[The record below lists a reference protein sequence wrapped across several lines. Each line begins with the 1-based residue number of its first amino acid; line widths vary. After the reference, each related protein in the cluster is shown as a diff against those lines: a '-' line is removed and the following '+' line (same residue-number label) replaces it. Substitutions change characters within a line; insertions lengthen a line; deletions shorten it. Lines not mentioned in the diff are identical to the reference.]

1 MSIVQQVIR
10 SNWLQRETIRICRQ
24 TINPFLLELQH
35 YRYQST
41 NPVKYDDETLKQM
54 IKNDKVVIFMKGVPE
69 SPRCGF
75 SNAVVQVLRMHGV
88 PFQAHNVLE
97 SDELRKA
104 IKDFTSWPTIPQI
117 FLNGEFIGGCD
128 ILLEKHQNGEFIEDL
143 KKIGIKSQI
152 LVQMEEDSKNKKD

>member
-10 SNWLQRETIRICRQ
+10 SSWLQRETIRICRQ

-75 SNAVVQVLRMHGV
+75 SNAVVQVGYIRS
-88 PFQAHNVLE
+88 F
-97 SDELRKA
+97 
-104 IKDFTSWPTIPQI
+104 I
-117 FLNGEFIGGCD
+117 FYT
-128 ILLEKHQNGEFIEDL
+128 
-143 KKIGIKSQI
+143 IKSFNNLFFKGFTYAWCTISSTQCTRI
-152 LVQMEEDSKNKKD
+152 R